1 MHGSS
6 RSVLRNRRFLRKQT
20 SAKRDFI
27 PSASPQVS
35 ADCTTLTEENDKANT
50 YPQGHQIH
58 LPQNYTAQLPQQQ
71 VIHYDAPVLVK
82 LPRALQCLAAYNK
95 PGLKE

>member
-1 MHGSS
+1 MS
-6 RSVLRNRRFLRKQT
+6 T
-20 SAKRDFI
+20 KRDFI
-27 PSASPQVS
+27 PSASPQVC

-50 YPQGHQIH
+50 DPQGHQIL
-58 LPQNYTAQLPQQQ
+58 LPQNRTAQLPHQQ
-71 VIHYDAPVLVK
+71 VIHHDAPLLVK